1 MNPFR
6 LTIMLASS
14 LALAACTVP
23 NPYSSQ
29 PAPVKPS
36 GPSPSQPSKQ
46 LPPPVVIKPP
56 VIEMP
61 SAPPTPVQEGRS
73 EDLAYLVD
81 GLANKLK
88 ASSAINEVQGS
99 VLLDNI
105 SNQAGG
111 PIDTNGLTARLQSN
125 LRGKLNFAD
134 GAKVSSLREQL
145 AYQGGRADIASLVR
159 LGKQSGADYL
169 LSTTLTR
176 NGANT
181 TLKGQLMELASG
193 EVLWSNS
200 VSGR

>member
-6 LTIMLASS
+6 AIIMLTGS
-14 LALAACTVP
+14 LALAACTMP
-23 NPYSSQ
+23 NPYSSGQ
-29 PAPVKPS
+29 APVKS
-36 GPSPSQPSKQ
+36 TGPSPTQPSQPT
-46 LPPPVVIKPP
+46 PPMVKPP

-61 SAPPTPVQEGRS
+61 AAPPSPITEVRS
-73 EDLAYLVD
+73 ENLAYLVD

-88 ASSAINEVQGS
+88 SSSAINEVQGP

-105 SNQAGG
+105 SNQAGS
-111 PIDTNGLTARLQSN
+111 PIDTNGLTARLQSS

-176 NGANT
+176 NGGNIA
-181 TLKGQLMELASG
+181 LKGQLMELASG
-193 EVLWSNS
+193 EVLWSDS

>member
-6 LTIMLASS
+6 AILMLTGS
-14 LALAACTVP
+14 LALAACTMP
-23 NPYSSQ
+23 NPYSSG
-29 PAPVKPS
+29 PAPVKTT
-36 GPSPSQPSKQ
+36 GPAPTQPTKP
-46 LPPPVVIKPP
+46 LPPPVVKPP

-61 SAPPTPVQEGRS
+61 SAPPSPIAEVRS
-73 EDLAYLVD
+73 ENLAYLVD

-88 ASSAINEVQGS
+88 ASSAIGEVKGP

-111 PIDTNGLTARLQSN
+111 PIDTNGLTSRLQSN

-176 NGANT
+176 SGANT

-193 EVLWSNS
+193 ELLWSDS

>member
-14 LALAACTVP
+14 LALAACTVT
-23 NPYSSQ
+23 NPYSSK

-36 GPSPSQPSKQ
+36 GPSPSQPSQQ
-46 LPPPVVIKPP
+46 LPPPVVKPP

-61 SAPPTPVQEGRS
+61 SAPPSPVPEVRS

-88 ASSAINEVQGS
+88 GSSAINEVKGP
-99 VLLDNI
+99 VLLNNI

-111 PIDTNGLTARLQSN
+111 PIDTNGLTARLQSS
-125 LRGKLNFAD
+125 LRGRLNFAD

>member
-6 LTIMLASS
+6 LTLLLASS
-14 LALAACTVP
+14 LILAACTLP

-36 GPSPSQPSKQ
+36 GPAPSKPSPQ
-46 LPPPVVIKPP
+46 LPPPVVKPP

-61 SAPPTPVQEGRS
+61 STPPTPIEEVRS
-73 EDLAYLVD
+73 ENLAYLVD

-88 ASSAINEVQGS
+88 ASSAINEVQGP

-125 LRGKLNFAD
+125 LRGKFNFAD

-145 AYQGGRADIASLVR
+145 AYQGGRADIAALVR

-176 NGANT
+176 NGANL

-193 EVLWSNS
+193 ELLWSDS

>member
-14 LALAACTVP
+14 LALAACTVT
-23 NPYSSQ
+23 NPYSSK

-46 LPPPVVIKPP
+46 LPPPVVKPP

-61 SAPPTPVQEGRS
+61 SAPPSPVPEVRS

-88 ASSAINEVQGS
+88 GSSAINEVKGP
-99 VLLDNI
+99 VLLNNI

-111 PIDTNGLTARLQSN
+111 PIDTNGLTARLQSS
-125 LRGKLNFAD
+125 LRGRLNFAD

-176 NGANT
+176 NGANM

-193 EVLWSNS
+193 ELLWSDS

>member
-1 MNPFR
+1 MKPFR

-14 LALAACTVP
+14 LALAACTLS
-23 NPYSSQ
+23 NPYATK

-36 GPSPSQPSKQ
+36 GPSPSQPSPS
-46 LPPPVVIKPP
+46 LPPPVVKPP
-56 VIEMP
+56 VIDMP
-61 SAPPTPVQEGRS
+61 SAPPTPVQEVRS

-88 ASSAINEVQGS
+88 GSAAINEVKGP
-99 VLLDNI
+99 VLLNNV

-169 LSTTLTR
+169 LSTTLSR
-176 NGANT
+176 NGANMV
-181 TLKGQLMELASG
+181 LKGQLMELASG
-193 EVLWSNS
+193 ELLWSDS

>member
-1 MNPFR
+1 MNPLR
-6 LTIMLASS
+6 LTLLLASS
-14 LALAACTVP
+14 LTLAACTVP

-36 GPSPSQPSKQ
+36 GPTPTQPSQP
-46 LPPPVVIKPP
+46 LPPPVVKPP

-61 SAPPTPVQEGRS
+61 STPPTPIEEVRS
-73 EDLAYLVD
+73 ENLAYLVD

-88 ASSAINEVQGS
+88 ASSAINEVQGP

-111 PIDTNGLTARLQSN
+111 PIDTNGLTARMQSN
-125 LRGKLNFAD
+125 LRGKFNFAD
-134 GAKVSSLREQL
+134 GSKVSSLREQL
-145 AYQGGRADIASLVR
+145 AYQGGRADIAALVR

-176 NGANT
+176 NGANL

-193 EVLWSNS
+193 ELLWSDS

>member
-6 LTIMLASS
+6 LTFMLASS
-14 LALAACTVP
+14 LALAACTIP

-29 PAPVKPS
+29 PAPVRPS
-36 GPSPSQPSKQ
+36 APSPSQP
-46 LPPPVVIKPP
+46 LPPIVKPP

-61 SAPPTPVQEGRS
+61 SAPPSPVPEVRS
-73 EDLAYLVD
+73 ENLAYLVD
-81 GLANKLK
+81 GLAKKLK
-88 ASSAINEVQGS
+88 ASSAINEVQGP
-99 VLLDNI
+99 VLLNNI
-105 SNQAGG
+105 SNQAGS
-111 PIDTNGLTARLQSN
+111 PVDTQGLTARLQNN
-125 LRGKLNFAD
+125 LRANLRFAD

-176 NGANT
+176 SGAT
-181 TLKGQLMELASG
+181 MTLKGQLMELASG
-193 EVLWSNS
+193 ELLWSDS

>member
-14 LALAACTVP
+14 LALAACTMP

-36 GPSPSQPSKQ
+36 GPTATKPSQP
-46 LPPPVVIKPP
+46 LPPPVVKPP

-61 SAPPTPVQEGRS
+61 SAPPSPIPEMRS
-73 EDLAYLVD
+73 EDLSYLVD

-88 ASSAINEVQGS
+88 GSSAINEVQGP

-111 PIDTNGLTARLQSN
+111 PIDTNGLTARLKSN
-125 LRGKLNFAD
+125 LSGKFNFAD

-176 NGANT
+176 NGANLA
-181 TLKGQLMELASG
+181 LKGQLMELVSG
-193 EVLWSNS
+193 ELLWSDT

>member
-6 LTIMLASS
+6 LTLMLVST
-14 LALAACTVP
+14 LALTACVVP

-29 PAPVKPS
+29 PAPMKPS
-36 GPSPSQPSKQ
+36 GPAPNPPSQQ
-46 LPPPVVIKPP
+46 LPPPIVKPP

-61 SAPPTPVQEGRS
+61 SAPPSPISEVRS
-73 EDLAYLVD
+73 EDFAYLVD

-88 ASSAINEVQGS
+88 SSAAINEVQGS

-111 PIDTNGLTARLQSN
+111 PIDTNGLTARLQSS

-134 GAKVSSLREQL
+134 GAKVSQLREQL

-169 LSTTLTR
+169 LSTTLSR
-176 NGANT
+176 SGANMV
-181 TLKGQLMELASG
+181 LKGQLMELGSG
-193 EVLWSNS
+193 ELLWSDS

>member
-6 LTIMLASS
+6 AIIMLTGS
-14 LALAACTVP
+14 LALAACTMP
-23 NPYSSQ
+23 NPYSSN
-29 PAPVKPS
+29 PAPVKS
-36 GPSPSQPSKQ
+36 TGPTPTQPSQPA
-46 LPPPVVIKPP
+46 PPMVKPP

-61 SAPPTPVQEGRS
+61 AAPPSPITEVRS
-73 EDLAYLVD
+73 ENLAYLVD

-88 ASSAINEVQGS
+88 SSSAINEVQGP

-111 PIDTNGLTARLQSN
+111 PIDTNGLTARLQSS
-125 LRGKLNFAD
+125 LHGKLNFAD

-176 NGANT
+176 NGGNIA
-181 TLKGQLMELASG
+181 LKGQLMELASG
-193 EVLWSNS
+193 EVLWSDS

>member
-14 LALAACTVP
+14 LALAACTVT
-23 NPYSSQ
+23 NPYSSK

-36 GPSPSQPSKQ
+36 GPSPSQPSQQ
-46 LPPPVVIKPP
+46 LPPPVVKPP

-61 SAPPTPVQEGRS
+61 SAPPSPVPEVRS

-88 ASSAINEVQGS
+88 GSSAINEVKGP
-99 VLLDNI
+99 VLLNNI

-111 PIDTNGLTARLQSN
+111 PIDTNGLTARLQSS
-125 LRGKLNFAD
+125 LRGRLNFAD

-176 NGANT
+176 NGANM

-193 EVLWSNS
+193 ELLWSDS